1 MLENNEENVQ
11 QPIIEEKATDNAVN
25 EIENEVANEAEKVDE
40 KHEIPML
47 DYASME
53 LEKLAEELEG
63 LLKSHPVQQLKSNID
78 AIKNAFNSKFG
89 ALLASKKEAFLAEG
103 GNSIDFQYSSP
114 VKTTYNKLL
123 GEYKAKRDA
132 HYSQLE
138 SQLKDNL
145 EKRNGLIEELKSLIE
160 SADAKTMYNDF
171 QEIQKRWK
179 TIGAVPKTKYNDT
192 WKIYHHHVERFY
204 DLLHLNKDFRE
215 LDFKHN
221 LEEKL
226 KLITRAEALNEVA
239 DVNVAFKDLQD
250 LHRLWKEEVGPV
262 GKEHREEV
270 WSKFSEAT
278 KKIHDKRHQ
287 YFKDLKSKYQKM
299 IDAKLEVVAQI
310 NAYDTSGNKSHNDW
324 QKSIVELEKLRKKY
338 FDIGKL
344 PYNKSEAVW
353 QEFKTATKKFNTSK
367 NVFYKAEKSTQ
378 NDNLKSKIALI
389 ELAESVKES
398 TDWEETTNTM
408 KRIQSDWKKIGH
420 VPRKFSDDIW
430 KRFKDACNYYF
441 DRLHAQRDEQNKEQL
456 VAVEVKKEFLEQI
469 KTAES
474 LTLEEI
480 KEHVDKWRALG
491 ALPRN
496 VRHLNEKF
504 NKAIDTHLG
513 KLNMSKVDIEM
524 MKFKNVVETYLS
536 QEDYKKLDN
545 EQYFIRKK
553 IDESVRDM
561 QQLENNLSFISN
573 AKDDNPLVLN
583 VRKGIEEFKT
593 KLTIW
598 KTKLSYI
605 KKIDY
610 YTKYNYLKGTVLEP
624 QIKL

>member
-1 MLENNEENVQ
+1 MLENNEEKLQ
-11 QPIIEEKATDNAVN
+11 QPIVEEKTNVEAEKAVN
-25 EIENEVANEAEKVDE
+25 EVENEVANEAEKANE

-47 DYASME
+47 DYALMDLEVLVVE
-53 LEKLAEELEG
+53 LQKLL
-63 LLKSHPVQQLKSNID
+63 STNQVQQLKTNID
-78 AIKNAFNSKFG
+78 ALKNAFNSKFG
-89 ALLASKKEAFLAEG
+89 ALLAEKKEAFLAEG
-103 GNSIDFQYSSP
+103 GNSIDFHYSSP
-114 VKTTYNKLL
+114 VKSEYNKLL
-123 GEYKAKRDA
+123 GEYKSKRDA
-132 HYSQLE
+132 YYSQLE
-138 SQLKDNL
+138 SQLKENL
-145 EKRNGLIEELKSLIE
+145 DRRNKLIDDLKALIV

-171 QEIQKRWK
+171 QEIQKKWK
-179 TIGAVPKTKYNDT
+179 VIGAVPKTKYNDT

-226 KLITRAEALNEVA
+226 KLISKAEALNEVV
-239 DVNVAFKDLQD
+239 DVNVAFKELQD

-299 IDAKLEVVAQI
+299 IDLKLEVVAQI

-324 QKSIVELEKLRKKY
+324 QKSILEIEALRKKY

-353 QEFKTATKKFNTSK
+353 QEFKSATKKFNTSK

-389 ELAESVKES
+389 ELAESIKES
-398 TDWEETTNTM
+398 SDWEETTNTM

-456 VAVEVKKEFLEQI
+456 VAVETKKGFLEQI
-469 KTAES
+469 KTTES

-480 KEHVDKWRALG
+480 NEHADKWRSLG

-496 VRHLNEKF
+496 ARHLNEKF

-524 MKFKNVVETYLS
+524 MKFKNVVETYLV

-573 AKDDNPLVLN
+573 AKDDNPLVQN
-583 VRKGIEEFKT
+583 VRKGIQDIQE
-593 KLTIW
+593 KLNIW
-598 KTKLSYI
+598 KEKLSYI
-605 KKIDY
+605 RKIEY
-610 YTKYNYLKGTVLEP
+610 
-624 QIKL
+624 

>member
-1 MLENNEENVQ
+1 MLENNEEKLQ
-11 QPIIEEKATDNAVN
+11 QPIVEEKTNVEAEKAVN
-25 EIENEVANEAEKVDE
+25 EVENEVANEAEKADE

-47 DYASME
+47 DYALMDLEVLVVE
-53 LEKLAEELEG
+53 LQKLL
-63 LLKSHPVQQLKSNID
+63 STNQVQQLKTNID
-78 AIKNAFNSKFG
+78 ALKNAFNSKFG
-89 ALLASKKEAFLAEG
+89 ALLAEKKEAFLAEG
-103 GNSIDFQYSSP
+103 GNSIDFHYSSP
-114 VKTTYNKLL
+114 VKSEYNKLL
-123 GEYKAKRDA
+123 GEYKSKRDDY
-132 HYSQLE
+132 YSQLE
-138 SQLKDNL
+138 SQLKENL
-145 EKRNGLIEELKSLIE
+145 DRRNKLIDDLKALIV

-171 QEIQKRWK
+171 QEIQKKWK
-179 TIGAVPKTKYNDT
+179 VIGAVPKTKYNDT

-226 KLITRAEALNEVA
+226 KLISKAEALNEVV
-239 DVNVAFKDLQD
+239 DVNVAFKELQD

-299 IDAKLEVVAQI
+299 IDLKLEVVAQI

-324 QKSIVELEKLRKKY
+324 QKSILEIEALRKKY

-353 QEFKTATKKFNTSK
+353 QEFKSATKKFNTSK

-389 ELAESVKES
+389 ELAESIKES
-398 TDWEETTNTM
+398 SDWEETTNTM

-456 VAVEVKKEFLEQI
+456 VAVETKKGFLEQI
-469 KTAES
+469 KTAEN

-480 KEHVDKWRALG
+480 NEHVDKWRSLG

-496 VRHLNEKF
+496 ARHLNEKF

-524 MKFKNVVETYLS
+524 MKFKNVVETYLA

-573 AKDDNPLVLN
+573 AKDDNPLVQN
-583 VRKGIEEFKT
+583 VRKGIQDIQE
-593 KLTIW
+593 KLNIW
-598 KTKLSYI
+598 KEKLSYI
-605 KKIDY
+605 RKIEY
-610 YTKYNYLKGTVLEP
+610 
-624 QIKL
+624 

>member
-1 MLENNEENVQ
+1 MLENNEEKLQ
-11 QPIIEEKATDNAVN
+11 QPIVEEKTNVEAEKAVN
-25 EIENEVANEAEKVDE
+25 EVENEVANEAEKADE

-47 DYASME
+47 DYALMDLEVLVVE
-53 LEKLAEELEG
+53 LQKLL
-63 LLKSHPVQQLKSNID
+63 STNQVQQLKTNID
-78 AIKNAFNSKFG
+78 ALKNAFNSKFG
-89 ALLASKKEAFLAEG
+89 ALLAEKKEAFLAEG
-103 GNSIDFQYSSP
+103 GNSIDFHYSSP
-114 VKTTYNKLL
+114 VKSEYNKLL
-123 GEYKAKRDA
+123 GEYKSKRDDY
-132 HYSQLE
+132 YSQLE
-138 SQLKDNL
+138 SQLKENL
-145 EKRNGLIEELKSLIE
+145 DRRNKLIDDLKALIV

-171 QEIQKRWK
+171 QEIQKKWK
-179 TIGAVPKTKYNDT
+179 VIGAVPKTKYNDT

-226 KLITRAEALNEVA
+226 KLISKAEALNEVV
-239 DVNVAFKDLQD
+239 DVNVAFKELQD

-299 IDAKLEVVAQI
+299 IDLKLEVVAQI

-324 QKSIVELEKLRKKY
+324 QKSILEIEALRKKY

-353 QEFKTATKKFNTSK
+353 QEFKSATKKFNTSK

-389 ELAESVKES
+389 ELAESIKES
-398 TDWEETTNTM
+398 SDWEETTNTM

-456 VAVEVKKEFLEQI
+456 VAVETKKGFLEQI
-469 KTAES
+469 KTTES

-480 KEHVDKWRALG
+480 NEHADKWRSLG

-496 VRHLNEKF
+496 ARHLNEKF

-524 MKFKNVVETYLS
+524 MKFKNVVETYLV

-573 AKDDNPLVLN
+573 AKDDNPLVQN
-583 VRKGIEEFKT
+583 VRKGIQDIQE
-593 KLTIW
+593 KLNIW
-598 KTKLSYI
+598 KEKLSYI
-605 KKIDY
+605 RKIEY
-610 YTKYNYLKGTVLEP
+610 
-624 QIKL
+624 

>member
-1 MLENNEENVQ
+1 MLENNEEKLQ
-11 QPIIEEKATDNAVN
+11 QPIVEEKTNVEAEKAVN
-25 EIENEVANEAEKVDE
+25 EVENEVANEAEKANE

-47 DYASME
+47 DYALMDLEVLVVE
-53 LEKLAEELEG
+53 LQKLL
-63 LLKSHPVQQLKSNID
+63 STNQVQQLKTNID
-78 AIKNAFNSKFG
+78 ALKNAFNSKFG
-89 ALLASKKEAFLAEG
+89 ALLAEKKEAFLAEG
-103 GNSIDFQYSSP
+103 GNSIDFHYSSP
-114 VKTTYNKLL
+114 VKSEYNKLL
-123 GEYKAKRDA
+123 GEYKSKRDA
-132 HYSQLE
+132 YYSQLE
-138 SQLKDNL
+138 SQLKENL
-145 EKRNGLIEELKSLIE
+145 DRRNKLIDDLKALIV

-171 QEIQKRWK
+171 QEIQKKWK
-179 TIGAVPKTKYNDT
+179 VIGAVPKTKYNDT

-226 KLITRAEALNEVA
+226 KLISKAEALNEVV
-239 DVNVAFKDLQD
+239 DVNVAFKELQD

-299 IDAKLEVVAQI
+299 IDLKLEVVAQI

-324 QKSIVELEKLRKKY
+324 QKSILEIEALRKKY

-353 QEFKTATKKFNTSK
+353 QEFKSATKKFNTSK

-389 ELAESVKES
+389 ELAESIKES
-398 TDWEETTNTM
+398 SDWEETTNTM

-456 VAVEVKKEFLEQI
+456 VAVETKKGFLEQI
-469 KTAES
+469 KTTES

-480 KEHVDKWRALG
+480 NEHVDKWRSLG

-496 VRHLNEKF
+496 ARHLNEKF

-524 MKFKNVVETYLS
+524 MKFKNVVETYLA

-573 AKDDNPLVLN
+573 AKDDNPLVQN
-583 VRKGIEEFKT
+583 VRKGIQDIQE
-593 KLTIW
+593 KLNIW
-598 KTKLSYI
+598 KEKLSYI
-605 KKIDY
+605 KKIEY
-610 YTKYNYLKGTVLEP
+610 
-624 QIKL
+624 

>member
-1 MLENNEENVQ
+1 MLENNEEKLQ
-11 QPIIEEKATDNAVN
+11 QPIVEEKTNAEAEKAVN
-25 EIENEVANEAEKVDE
+25 EVENEVANEAEKADE

-47 DYASME
+47 DYASMDLEVLVVE
-53 LEKLAEELEG
+53 LQKLL
-63 LLKSHPVQQLKSNID
+63 STYQVQQLKTNID
-78 AIKNAFNSKFG
+78 ALKNAFNSKFG
-89 ALLASKKEAFLAEG
+89 ALLAEKKEVFLAEG
-103 GNSIDFQYSSP
+103 GNSIDFHYSSP
-114 VKTTYNKLL
+114 VKSEYNKLL
-123 GEYKAKRDA
+123 GEYKSKRDTY
-132 HYSQLE
+132 YSQLE
-138 SQLKDNL
+138 AQLKENL
-145 EKRNGLIEELKSLIE
+145 DKRNKLIDDLKALIV

-171 QEIQKRWK
+171 QEIQKKWK
-179 TIGAVPKTKYNDT
+179 VIGAVPKTKYNDT

-226 KLITRAEALNEVA
+226 KLISKAEALNEVV
-239 DVNVAFKDLQD
+239 DVNVAFKELQD

-324 QKSIVELEKLRKKY
+324 QKSIVEIEALRKKY

-456 VAVEVKKEFLEQI
+456 VAVETKKEFLEQI

-480 KEHVDKWRALG
+480 KEHVDKWRSLG

-496 VRHLNEKF
+496 ARHLNEKF

-573 AKDDNPLVLN
+573 AKDDNPLVQN
-583 VRKGIEEFKT
+583 VRKGIQDIQE
-593 KLTIW
+593 KLNIW
-598 KTKLSYI
+598 KEKLSYI
-605 KKIDY
+605 RKIEY
-610 YTKYNYLKGTVLEP
+610 
-624 QIKL
+624 

>member
-1 MLENNEENVQ
+1 MLENNEEKLQ
-11 QPIIEEKATDNAVN
+11 QPIVEEKTNVEAEKAVN
-25 EIENEVANEAEKVDE
+25 EVENEVANEAEKANE

-47 DYASME
+47 DYALMDLEVLVVE
-53 LEKLAEELEG
+53 LQKLL
-63 LLKSHPVQQLKSNID
+63 STNQVQQLKTNID
-78 AIKNAFNSKFG
+78 ALKNAFNSKFG
-89 ALLASKKEAFLAEG
+89 ALLAEKKEAFLAEG
-103 GNSIDFQYSSP
+103 GNSIDFHYSSP
-114 VKTTYNKLL
+114 VKSEYNKLL
-123 GEYKAKRDA
+123 GEYKSKRDA
-132 HYSQLE
+132 YYSQLE
-138 SQLKDNL
+138 SQLKENL
-145 EKRNGLIEELKSLIE
+145 DRRNKLIDDLKALIV

-171 QEIQKRWK
+171 QEIQKKWK
-179 TIGAVPKTKYNDT
+179 VIGAVPKTKYNDT

-226 KLITRAEALNEVA
+226 KLISKAEALNEVV
-239 DVNVAFKDLQD
+239 DVNVAFKELQD

-299 IDAKLEVVAQI
+299 IDLKLEVVAQI

-324 QKSIVELEKLRKKY
+324 QKSILEIEALRKKY

-353 QEFKTATKKFNTSK
+353 QEFKSATKKFNTSK

-389 ELAESVKES
+389 ELAESIKES
-398 TDWEETTNTM
+398 SDWEETTNTM

-456 VAVEVKKEFLEQI
+456 VAVETKKGFLEQI
-469 KTAES
+469 KTTES

-480 KEHVDKWRALG
+480 NEHVDKWRSLG

-496 VRHLNEKF
+496 ARHLNEKF

-524 MKFKNVVETYLS
+524 MKFKNVVETYLV

-573 AKDDNPLVLN
+573 AKDDNPLVQN
-583 VRKGIEEFKT
+583 VRKGIQDIQE
-593 KLTIW
+593 KLNIW
-598 KTKLSYI
+598 KEKLSYI
-605 KKIDY
+605 RKIEY
-610 YTKYNYLKGTVLEP
+610 
-624 QIKL
+624 

>member
-1 MLENNEENVQ
+1 MLENNEEKLQ
-11 QPIIEEKATDNAVN
+11 QPIVEEKTNVEAEKAVN
-25 EIENEVANEAEKVDE
+25 EVENEVANEAEKADE

-47 DYASME
+47 DYASMDLEVLVVE
-53 LEKLAEELEG
+53 LQKLL
-63 LLKSHPVQQLKSNID
+63 STYQVQQLKTNID
-78 AIKNAFNSKFG
+78 ALKNAFNSKFG
-89 ALLASKKEAFLAEG
+89 ALLAEKKEAFLAEG
-103 GNSIDFQYSSP
+103 GNSIDFHYSSP
-114 VKTTYNKLL
+114 VKSEYNKLL
-123 GEYKAKRDA
+123 GEYKSKRDDY
-132 HYSQLE
+132 YSQLE
-138 SQLKDNL
+138 SQLKENL
-145 EKRNGLIEELKSLIE
+145 DRRNKLIDDLKALIV

-171 QEIQKRWK
+171 QEIQKKWK
-179 TIGAVPKTKYNDT
+179 VIGAVPKTKYNDT

-226 KLITRAEALNEVA
+226 KLISKAEALNEVV
-239 DVNVAFKDLQD
+239 DVNVAFKELQD

-299 IDAKLEVVAQI
+299 IDLKLEVVAQI

-324 QKSIVELEKLRKKY
+324 QKSILEIEALRKKY

-353 QEFKTATKKFNTSK
+353 QEFKSATKKFNTSK

-389 ELAESVKES
+389 ELAESIKES
-398 TDWEETTNTM
+398 SDWEETTNTM

-456 VAVEVKKEFLEQI
+456 VAVETKKGFLEQI
-469 KTAES
+469 KTTES

-480 KEHVDKWRALG
+480 NEHADKWRSLG

-496 VRHLNEKF
+496 ARHLNEKF

-524 MKFKNVVETYLS
+524 MKFKNVVETYLV

-573 AKDDNPLVLN
+573 AKDDNPLVQN
-583 VRKGIEEFKT
+583 VRKGIQDIQE
-593 KLTIW
+593 KLNIW
-598 KTKLSYI
+598 KEKLSYI
-605 KKIDY
+605 RKIEY
-610 YTKYNYLKGTVLEP
+610 
-624 QIKL
+624 